1 MNEEIK
7 DILGENTEDKL
18 VRISFVVG
26 ILKRLFEYLPFK
38 SFEDGSVVHI
48 DKDGNT
54 TNIVSNALEVA
65 LGKYNVT
72 KTGTIFSIGVGTSDN
87 DRKNA
92 FRIDDNGE
100 IFIISDLS
108 SGKEVSLQSLLEE
121 TGNVDFSN
129 YFTKTEVNDLINNA
143 ISNSVISNYY
153 TKGEIDNI
161 VTEYLD
167 KTDLTNYYTKTETDD
182 LLTDVVDTVTV
193 VTESGKE
200 TTIRELA
207 NIIEDQSKTIVE
219 QQNQIVEMN
228 QTIQN
233 INDNISTE
241 EDADDSFNRIFEW

>member
-18 VRISFVVG
+18 VRISFVAG

-54 TNIVSNALEVA
+54 TNVVSNALEVA

-72 KTGTIFSIGVGTSDN
+72 KTGTIFSIGVGTSEN

-108 SGKEVSLQSLLEE
+108 SGKEVSLQTLLEE

-129 YFTKTEVNDLINNA
+129 YFTKSEVTNLINDA
-143 ISNSVISNYY
+143 ISNLGFSNYY
-153 TKGEIDNI
+153 TKSEIDNI
-161 VTEYLD
+161 VID
-167 KTDLTNYYTKTETDD
+167 FYTKTETDN
-182 LLTDVVDTVTV
+182 LLTSIADTVTV

-207 NIIEDQSKTIVE
+207 NVVEDQSKTIIE

-233 INDNISTE
+233 INDNVSTE
-241 EDADDSFNRIFEW
+241 EDADDSFSEIFEW

>member
-18 VRISFVVG
+18 VRISFVAG

-108 SGKEVSLQSLLEE
+108 SGKEVSLQTLLEE

-129 YFTKTEVNDLINNA
+129 YFTKSEVTNLINDA
-143 ISNSVISNYY
+143 ISNLGFSNYY
-153 TKGEIDNI
+153 TKSEIDNI
-161 VTEYLD
+161 VID
-167 KTDLTNYYTKTETDD
+167 FYTKTETDD
-182 LLTDVVDTVTV
+182 LLSGIADTVTV
-193 VTESGKE
+193 VTKSGKE

-207 NIIEDQSKTIVE
+207 NVIEDQSKTIVE

-228 QTIQN
+228 QI
-233 INDNISTE
+233 I
-241 EDADDSFNRIFEW
+241 

>member
-1 MNEEIK
+1 MNEEIE
-7 DILGENTEDKL
+7 DIWGENTEDKL
-18 VRISFVVG
+18 VRISFVAG

-54 TNIVSNALEVA
+54 TNVVSNALEVA

-108 SGKEVSLQSLLEE
+108 SGKEVSLQTLLEE

-129 YFTKTEVNDLINNA
+129 YFTKSEVTNLINDA
-143 ISNSVISNYY
+143 ISNLGFSNYY
-153 TKGEIDNI
+153 TKSEIDNI
-161 VTEYLD
+161 VID
-167 KTDLTNYYTKTETDD
+167 FYTKTETDD
-182 LLTDVVDTVTV
+182 LLSGIADTVTV
-193 VTESGKE
+193 VTKSGKE

-207 NIIEDQSKTIVE
+207 NVIEDQSKTIVE

-233 INDNISTE
+233 INDNVSTE
-241 EDADDSFNRIFEW
+241 DDADDSFSGIFEW

>member
-18 VRISFVVG
+18 VRISFVAG

-54 TNIVSNALEVA
+54 TNVVSNALEVA

-108 SGKEVSLQSLLEE
+108 SGKEVSLQTLLEE

-129 YFTKTEVNDLINNA
+129 YFTKSEVTNLINDA
-143 ISNSVISNYY
+143 ISNLGFSNYY
-153 TKGEIDNI
+153 TKSEIDNI
-161 VTEYLD
+161 VID
-167 KTDLTNYYTKTETDD
+167 FYTKTETDD
-182 LLTDVVDTVTV
+182 LLSGIADTVTV

-207 NIIEDQSKTIVE
+207 NVIEEQSKTIVE

-233 INDNISTE
+233 INDNVSTE
-241 EDADDSFNRIFEW
+241 EDADDSFSEIFEW